1 MSGTTL
7 TSALTPA
14 LQAALA
20 STVTSLA
27 LCWRIERRDGAV
39 LGFTTHDADV
49 TTDGLTYWATPG
61 MSPSA
66 TGSDSGLDGGDMDI
80 GGSVTAGAI
89 SAMELRMGRY
99 EGSRAELLLL
109 DWQAPE
115 HGALLIAAGAIEE
128 VNETL
133 PGFNA
138 RLHTPVAALDT
149 PVLEV
154 LSPECRARLGDARC
168 RVDLA
173 GRAAR
178 AKVTSSPDP
187 WTATL
192 LSPVEPGIYAFGRL
206 RLLDG
211 AHAGVDIAVLG
222 NDASTLMLA
231 DPVPDGIAW
240 PACVLLHEGCDR
252 RLATCRDRF
261 ANARNFRG
269 EPFVPGNDEVGRYP
283 GL

>member
-1 MSGTTL
+1 MSGTI
-7 TSALTPA
+7 LTPA

-20 STVTSLA
+20 ATVTSLA

-39 LGFTTHDADV
+39 LGFTTHDADL
-49 TTDGLTYWATPG
+49 TADGLTYWSTPG

-66 TGSDSGLDGGDMDI
+66 TGSDTGLDGGDMDI
-80 GGSVTAGAI
+80 SGSVTAGAV
-89 SAMELRMGRY
+89 SATELRMGRY
-99 EGSRAELLLL
+99 DGSRAELLLL
-109 DWQAPE
+109 DWQAPA
-115 HGALLIAAGAIEE
+115 HGALLIAAGEIEE

-133 PGFNA
+133 PSFNA
-138 RLHTPVAALDT
+138 RLRTPVAALET
-149 PVLEV
+149 PVLEI

-173 GRAAR
+173 GRSLR
-178 AKVTSSPDP
+178 AQVASCPDP
-187 WTATL
+187 WTAVL
-192 LSPVEPGIYAFGRL
+192 QSPVVPGIYAFGRL
-206 RLLDG
+206 RLLDR
-211 AHAGVDIAVLG
+211 AHAGVDIGVLG
-222 NDASTLMLA
+222 NDASTLILA
-231 DPVPDGIAW
+231 DPMPDDIVL
-240 PACVLLHEGCDR
+240 PARVLLHEGCDR